1 MCPKN
6 CFCEETS
13 SVQCFRVQSV
23 QLGISKDL
31 RKINLGYSHLKELKN
46 IGPSKKQVETPSKR
60 SSPWPGSLQE
70 SSLVGLKKLRIL
82 HLQNNQISTLR
93 ASTLSL
99 LENLESLYLD
109 GNKIKS
115 IHGAP
120 RLPTL
125 NIRSMGSNS
134 ISSIPS
140 AFFSS
145 MHLLKILDLSSN
157 HLTKI
162 PHGLPQSLIH
172 LKLDR
177 NQIQSLRNRDMYQ
190 MRNLVSLGVSFN
202 KLISVDTSL
211 RLPSLSVCELAG
223 NKLRELPGSLGSK
236 LENLDCRQNNIQEVT
251 YQQLAGMNQLK
262 HLFLEN
268 NTIRNF
274 EAGAFRNCMQLSNL
288 ALEQNLL
295 SAIPY
300 GLPET
305 LVRLDLKE
313 NNIETIHEPKHVE
326 ISPDFC
332 REPVHASLEEWR
344 AYLLAQETCERQ
356 TKNLLV
362 ESKAEHKDKEE

>member
-1 MCPKN
+1 MDDNMFISHTALRTLDLQKN
-6 CFCEETS
+6 
-13 SVQCFRVQSV
+13 
-23 QLGISKDL
+23 KL
-31 RKINLGYSHLKELKN
+31 RHLPRGL
-46 IGPSKKQVETPSKR
+46 P
-60 SSPWPGSLQE
+60 PGLEILHVGHNRIHSLQE

-109 GNKIKS
+109 VNKIKS

-125 NIRSMGSNS
+125 NILSMGSNS

-172 LKLDR
+172 LNLDR

-190 MRNLVSLGVSFN
+190 MHNLVTQGVSFN
-202 KLISVDTSL
+202 KLISVDWSL

-295 SAIPY
+295 SAIPN

-313 NNIETIHEPKHVE
+313 NNIDTIHERELRPLRKLQVLNLRNNKLSSLPALKLLPKLK
-326 ISPDFC
+326 
-332 REPVHASLEEWR
+332 VHFWM
-344 AYLLAQETCERQ
+344 ETRGSVAVNCLR
-356 TKNLLV
+356 
-362 ESKAEHKDKEE
+362 